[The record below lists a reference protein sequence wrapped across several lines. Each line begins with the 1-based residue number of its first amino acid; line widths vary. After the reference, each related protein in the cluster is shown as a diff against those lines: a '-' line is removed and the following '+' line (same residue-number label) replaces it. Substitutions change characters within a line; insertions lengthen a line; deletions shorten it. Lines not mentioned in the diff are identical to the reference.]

1 MFPNFFSSVLVLA
14 PHTDDGE
21 LGAGGFLSKLV
32 SSGAKVTY
40 VAFSTAKESLPE
52 GMPEDTLYYEVKNA
66 IGHLGI
72 KDIEIL
78 DYPVR
83 NFDLNRQLIL
93 EDLIKIRAIK
103 DFDLVLLPSSSDI
116 HQDHQVIRN
125 EGIRAFKNTTILG
138 YELIWNSFDFKN
150 HLYVKL
156 NENDVVNKI
165 NALSEYKSQSHRA
178 YMSEEFVRSLAYTR
192 GLQVNHKY
200 AECFEVIRWVLN

>member
-1 MFPNFFSSVLVLA
+1 MSLNSFKSVLVLA

-21 LGAGGFLSKLV
+21 LGAGGFLNKLAA
-32 SSGAKVTY
+32 SGAQILY
-40 VAFSTAKESLPE
+40 VAFSTAKESLPD
-52 GMPEDTLYYEVKNA
+52 GLPEDTLAHEVCNA
-66 IGHLGI
+66 IQELGFENI
-72 KDIEIL
+72 QIL

-83 NFDLNRQLIL
+83 NFYEYRQSIL
-93 EDLIKIRAIK
+93 DDLIKIRSSNN
-103 DFDLVLLPSSSDI
+103 FDLVLLPASSDI
-116 HQDHQVIRN
+116 HQDHQVIHN

-156 NENDVVNKI
+156 EDQNISKKI
-165 NALSEYKSQSHRA
+165 KALSQYKSQSHRV

-192 GLQVNHKY
+192 GLQINHKY

>member
-1 MFPNFFSSVLVLA
+1 MIRFNDVLVLA

-21 LGAGGFLSKLV
+21 LGSGGFLSKLV
-32 SSGAKVTY
+32 SQGSNIKY
-40 VAFSTAKESLPE
+40 VAFSSAAESLPE
-52 GMPEDTLYYEVKNA
+52 GYSKDTLVKEVQLA
-66 IGHLGI
+66 TSVLGVSDVVV
-72 KDIEIL
+72 K

-83 NFDLNRQLIL
+83 NFDVHRQAIL
-93 EDLIKIRAIK
+93 DDLIKIRK
-103 DFDLVLLPSSSDI
+103 KTHYDLVLIPSTSDV
-116 HQDHQVIRN
+116 HQDHHVIMQ

-156 NENDVVNKI
+156 DEAHVMAKV
-165 NALSEYKSQSHRA
+165 NALQKYASQAHRP

-200 AECFEVIRWVLN
+200 AECFEVIRWVIN

>member
-1 MFPNFFSSVLVLA
+1 MDSFKNILVLA

-21 LGAGGFLSKLV
+21 LGAGGFLSKL
-32 SSGAKVTY
+32 SSHGSHIMY
-40 VAFSTAKESLPE
+40 IAFSTAGESLPKE
-52 GMPEDTLYYEVKNA
+52 FPKDTLSHEVLNA
-66 IGHLGI
+66 IEQLGVNEI
-72 KDIEIL
+72 KIL

-83 NFDLNRQLIL
+83 NFDVNRQRIL
-93 EDLIKIRAIK
+93 EDLIKIRATK

-125 EGIRAFKNTTILG
+125 EGIRAFKNTTVLG
-138 YELIWNSFDFKN
+138 YELIWNNFDFKN

-156 NENDVVNKI
+156 SENDVVNKI
-165 NALSEYKSQSHRA
+165 NALREYKSQSHRA
-178 YMSEEFVRSLAYTR
+178 YMSEDFVRSLAYTR

>member
-1 MFPNFFSSVLVLA
+1 MIDFKNILVLA

-21 LGAGGFLSKLV
+21 LGAGGFLSKLAMN
-32 SSGAKVTY
+32 GANISY
-40 VAFSTAKESLPE
+40 VAFSSAAESLPK
-52 GMPEDTLYYEVKNA
+52 GYAKDTLVKEVKLA
-66 IGHLGI
+66 TSVLGVSDVVV
-72 KDIEIL
+72 K

-83 NFDLNRQLIL
+83 NFDVHRQAIL
-93 EDLIKIRAIK
+93 DDLIKIRK
-103 DFDLVLLPSSSDI
+103 ENNFDLVLIPSTSDV
-116 HQDHQVIRN
+116 HQDHQVIMQ

-156 NENDVVNKI
+156 DEADVMAKV
-165 NALSEYKSQSHRA
+165 NALQKYASQAHRP

-200 AECFEVIRWVLN
+200 AECFEVIRWVIN